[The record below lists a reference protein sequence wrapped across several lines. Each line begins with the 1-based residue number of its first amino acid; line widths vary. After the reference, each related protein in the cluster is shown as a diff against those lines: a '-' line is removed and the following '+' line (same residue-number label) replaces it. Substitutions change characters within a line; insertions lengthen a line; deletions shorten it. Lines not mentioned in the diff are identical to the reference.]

1 MNVRDIALLLWIAA
15 ITFLVGSAIH
25 AAYAVDFPVKDPSTG
40 LTLPAGMCMDGVRIL
55 ADQYPDSQITYAYEP
70 GTPGHVWLIVDGQP
84 IDSYYGPQT
93 ATYEWVHPAYSF
105 GSYAELQAAI

>member
-1 MNVRDIALLLWIAA
+1 MRNLALLIWYAVL
-15 ITFLVGSAIH
+15 LLVVGSAIH
-25 AAYAVDFPVKDPSTG
+25 VAYGVEFPVRDPSTG

-55 ADQYPDSQITYAYEP
+55 ADQYPTSQITYAYEP

-105 GSYAELQAAI
+105 STYTELQAAV

>member
-1 MNVRDIALLLWIAA
+1 MRNLALLIWYAVL
-15 ITFLVGSAIH
+15 LLVVGSAIH
-25 AAYAVDFPVKDPSTG
+25 VAYGVEFPVRDPSTG
-40 LTLPAGMCMDGVRIL
+40 LTLPAGMCMDWVRIL

-70 GTPGHVWLIVDGQP
+70 GSPGHVWLIVDGQP
-84 IDSYYGPQT
+84 IDSYFGPQT

>member
-1 MNVRDIALLLWIAA
+1 MRNLALLIWYAVILAIIGAA
-15 ITFLVGSAIH
+15 LH

-40 LTLPAGMCMDGVRIL
+40 LPVAAGMCMDGVRIL

-105 GSYAELQAAI
+105 STYTELQAAI